1 MPNRANRDER
11 AREPS
16 LRKLFLGSHVRAERE
31 EKVLRYIIHRVN
43 ESAPLHDVVQEDYV
57 RRNCT
62 QAEIDELVNAPE
74 LVHACRE
81 NLWQTFKSGELDPL
95 QPRHA
100 SPRGPS
106 AGREDG
112 GDTLTPGA

>member
-1 MPNRANRDER
+1 MPNRDER

-81 NLWQTFKSGELDPL
+81 NLWQTFKSGGQGAGSAPAA
-95 QPRHA
+95 PRLA
-100 SPRGPS
+100 PWLV
-106 AGREDG
+106 GR
-112 GDTLTPGA
+112 P

>member
-1 MPNRANRDER
+1 MPNRDEY

-31 EKVLRYIIHRVN
+31 EKVPVHNPPRERERAPARRSAGGLRTPQLHSGRDRRDRQRPR
-43 ESAPLHDVVQEDYV
+43 ARPRLQGKPLADVQV
-57 RRNCT
+57 R
-62 QAEIDELVNAPE
+62 
-74 LVHACRE
+74 
-81 NLWQTFKSGELDPL
+81 ELDPL

-112 GDTLTPGA
+112 GDTPAGRVMTPR

>member
-1 MPNRANRDER
+1 MPNRDEH

-16 LRKLFLGSHVRAERE
+16 LRKLFLGSQVRAERE

-43 ESAPLHDVVQEDYV
+43 ESAPLLDVVQEDYV

-62 QAEIDELVNAPE
+62 QAEVDEIVNAPE

-81 NLWQTFKSGELDPL
+81 HLWQTFRSGELDPL

-106 AGREDG
+106 PGREDG
-112 GDTLTPGA
+112 GDAVPPGA